1 MKKMMILMSQRIGL
15 MGNQHIN
22 KQESSHWNTWKDE
35 VKLENIKLKKLKT
48 IIREIKESVIFV
60 NTYV

>member
-1 MKKMMILMSQRIGL
+1 